1 LPKIPDP
8 LWNAY
13 SRDRHFSSERNPDAL
28 NGGAIRT
35 ASIRA
40 IAQNFWEQG
49 TASTFSRWL
58 PNMQERSMSF
68 STTSYFAGVG
78 TVLAALTVGFSGA
91 LFLAPSNEH
100 SEQNRLQRISSSA
113 PVSVTVPQTGIVT
126 GPEAAHPRAVEITAA
141 APTPSAPQ
149 PTRTEAIPIMAK
161 AGEQAAPEIIK
172 TAEPVRPASQ
182 DVTAKSEINSERKRA
197 AEVKAERKRAQRSAE
212 RRKQREIEL
221 ATAAVKRMPW
231 DPGPQQ
237 FADRTE
243 SPRFGFFGED

>member
-8 LWNAY
+8 VWHPS
-13 SRDRHFSSERNPDAL
+13 SRGSAFLFKAQSRIAKRKDDP
-28 NGGAIRT
+28 T

-40 IAQNFWEQG
+40 IAQNFCEQG

-100 SEQNRLQRISSSA
+100 SEQNRLQRISSIA
-113 PVSVTVPQTGIVT
+113 PVSATAPQTGIVT
-126 GPEAAHPRAVEITAA
+126 GPEATQPRAIEITAA
-141 APTPSAPQ
+141 GPTPSAQQ
-149 PTRTEAIPIMAK
+149 PARTEAIPIMAK
-161 AGEQAAPEIIK
+161 AGEAAPEIVK
-172 TAEPVRPASQ
+172 AVDPVRSASQ
-182 DVTAKSEINSERKRA
+182 DVTTKSEITSERKRA

-212 RRKQREIEL
+212 RRKQREMEL